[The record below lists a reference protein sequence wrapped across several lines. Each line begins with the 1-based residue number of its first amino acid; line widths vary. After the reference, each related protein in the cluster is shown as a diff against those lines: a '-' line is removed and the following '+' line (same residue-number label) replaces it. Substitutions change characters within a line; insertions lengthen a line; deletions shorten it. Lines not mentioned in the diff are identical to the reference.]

1 MLAQNGV
8 NSTAAVA
15 CGEQGFAA
23 PY

>member
-1 MLAQNGV
+1 MLVQNGV

-15 CGEQGFAA
+15 CGEQGSAT